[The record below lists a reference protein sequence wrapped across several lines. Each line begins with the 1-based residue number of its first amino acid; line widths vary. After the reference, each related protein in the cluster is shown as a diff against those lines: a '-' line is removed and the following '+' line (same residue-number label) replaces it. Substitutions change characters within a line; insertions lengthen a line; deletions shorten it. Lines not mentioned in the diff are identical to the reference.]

1 MGVAILISE
10 PLSLSMM
17 NMKGQSI
24 LVVDDEEQVLSLLG
38 KTFAGSPYRVLTARD
53 GQTALRLLESQ
64 PISLVLSDDHLPGM
78 RGVELLKE
86 VRRRR
91 PDCVR
96 MLFTGRAD
104 LEAVVAAVNEG
115 EVHRFF
121 TKPWNAEALLRAV
134 DEMIERSELRREN
147 QRLTELTARQ
157 SEQLLKLNAEL
168 ERRLEEHTAQL
179 QRRDQEL
186 AALRDKYLDLYHH
199 APDGYYSFTPEGTIV
214 EINETQLK
222 RLGYT
227 REEVVGKM
235 RARDFLTASGVVA
248 FSDFMAELAEKG
260 EVSAEFEM
268 VKKDKTTIHTR
279 ISARAIY
286 TDAGELALGH
296 VSAREIT
303 AEKQLLAQLIQAQ
316 KVDSVGRL
324 AGGIAHDFNNLLTGI
339 LGFTSLARRQLG
351 PEHPAN
357 QSLAEVEQAARR
369 AATLV
374 QQLLAYSRQQINR
387 PELLNLNQQIEEIA
401 KFLTR
406 ILPETIKLKLH
417 LGQQVDNVK
426 VDPTQLQQVV
436 VNLCVNAR
444 DAMNNVGEIVIET
457 GNAVFDEHFV
467 QTHLGARAGAY
478 AYFSVAD
485 TGVGMEPEIL
495 NRIFEPFFTT
505 KAVGKGTG
513 LGLSMVYGIVKSH
526 EGYVTAESEPGKGSI
541 FRVYFPAYQ
550 GEVRKRNSKAFP
562 VRGGSETILVVDDE
576 PTILS
581 LAEQAL
587 SSYGYKVLTAASG
600 GEALETC
607 RRYCDEIALVIS
619 DVVMPDVS
627 GTELHQA
634 LRNLRPA
641 VRLLLSSGYSVS
653 QDLKKYLAQGVP
665 FIQKPY
671 QIEELV
677 RMVRKV
683 LDS

>member
-1 MGVAILISE
+1 
-10 PLSLSMM
+10 M
-17 NMKGQSI
+17 NLNGQSI
-24 LVVDDEEQVLSLLG
+24 LLVDDEEQVLGLLK
-38 KTFAGSPYRVLTARD
+38 KTFAGSSYRILTARD
-53 GQTALRLLESQ
+53 GQTALQLLESQ

-86 VRRRR
+86 VRRRW
-91 PDCVR
+91 PDCAR
-96 MLFTGRAD
+96 MLLTGYAD
-104 LEAVVAAVNEG
+104 LEAALAAINES

-121 TKPWNAEALLRAV
+121 TKPWNTEALLRAV
-134 DEMIERSELRREN
+134 NEMIERFELRREN
-147 QRLTELTARQ
+147 RRLAELAAQQ
-157 SEQLLKLNAEL
+157 SKQLLKLNAEL
-168 ERRLEEHTAQL
+168 DRRVAERTAELERRS
-179 QRRDQEL
+179 QEM
-186 AALRDKYLDLYHH
+186 AALHDKYLDLYHH
-199 APDGYYSFTPEGTIV
+199 APDGYYSFTPDGTIV

-227 REEVVGKM
+227 CEEVVGKM
-235 RARDFLTASGVVA
+235 RAQNFLTASSAVA

-260 EVSAEFEM
+260 EASAEFEM
-268 VKKDKTTIHTR
+268 VKKDKATIHTR
-279 ISARAIY
+279 ISTRAIY
-286 TDAGELALGH
+286 TDAGELALCH
-296 VSAREIT
+296 ASARDIT

-339 LGFTSLARRQLG
+339 LGFTSFARRQIG
-351 PEHPAN
+351 PEHQAN

-374 QQLLAYSRQQINR
+374 QQLLAYSRQQISR
-387 PELLNLNQQIEEIA
+387 PEPLELNQQIEETA
-401 KFLTR
+401 KFLAR
-406 ILPETIKLKLH
+406 ILPETIKLKLC
-417 LGQQVDNVK
+417 LGQQVDKVK
-426 VDPTQLQQVV
+426 VDPTQLQQVI

-444 DAMNNVGEIVIET
+444 DAMNSVGEIVIET

-485 TGVGMEPEIL
+485 SGVGMEPEVL

-526 EGYVTAESEPGKGSI
+526 EGYVTVESEVGKGSI
-541 FRVYFPAYQ
+541 FRVYLPAYQ

-562 VRGGSETILVVDDE
+562 VRGGNETILVVDDE

-581 LAEQAL
+581 LAKQAL

-600 GEALETC
+600 SEALEIY
-607 RRYCDEIALVIS
+607 RRHHDEIALVIS
-619 DVVMPDVS
+619 DVVMPDAS

-634 LRNLRPA
+634 LQSLRPA
-641 VRLLLSSGYSVS
+641 VRVLLSSGYSVS

-671 QIEELV
+671 QVEELA